1 MGSQACLYNAKSHL
15 STERHGAYMNR
26 MVKRAVALSRRN
38 SEWFAANKNKPQ
50 QQTNEVNNENKEV

>member
-1 MGSQACLYNAKSHL
+1 
-15 STERHGAYMNR
+15 MNR